1 MMDLPDIN
9 VWLALVDENH
19 THHSTAR
26 RYWNEQLG
34 QQAAFC
40 RVTMLGLLRLSTQPR
55 VLSRTLSN
63 EEAWR
68 IYRLYLST
76 PEVRFLAEPAQTE
89 AQFAALTLPGD
100 MPQRLW
106 TDAYLAAF
114 AMAGNCRLV
123 SFDSDFKRFPH
134 LNLLHLAPQ
143 PST

>member
-1 MMDLPDIN
+1 MIDLLDIN

-19 THHSTAR
+19 VHHSTAR
-26 RYWNEQLG
+26 QYWNEQLD

-40 RVTMLGLLRLSTQPR
+40 RVTMLGLLRLSTQPN

-68 IYRLYLST
+68 IYRQYLAA
-76 PEVRFLAEPAQTE
+76 PEVCFLAEPVQIE
-89 AQFAALTLPGD
+89 AQFAALTLSEA

-114 AMAGNCRLV
+114 AMTSGCRLV
-123 SFDSDFKRFPH
+123 SFDSDFKRFAD
-134 LNLLHLAPQ
+134 LNFLHLAPL
-143 PST
+143 PSL